1 MQIITREI
9 HEIEKA
15 IGEKIADLEKQGII
29 VSIDGKNGS
38 GKSRLALNLCCRNEN
53 FIYFDLDTHYW
64 SSNKLPYVENIDFD
78 VLRNNILKTL
88 ESNEVVVI
96 DGVCLLSIFKKLSL
110 PPNITIYIKK
120 LDGSG
125 WWIDRKDF
133 DYDLNLE
140 ELLREKKEISRKFL
154 ELEQCN
160 QTGKA
165 KPITD
170 VYEDISYEIIRYHFH
185 YKPDK
190 KADIIYE
197 CICKPNG

>member
-78 VLRNNILKTL
+78 ILKKNILNTL
-88 ESNEVVVI
+88 KSNEVVVI
-96 DGVCLLSIFKKLSL
+96 DGVCLLSIFRKLSL
-110 PPNITIYIKK
+110 QPNITIYIKK
-120 LDGSG
+120 LDDSG
-125 WWIDRKDF
+125 YWIDGKDF
-133 DYDLNLE
+133 NYNLNLK
-140 ELLREKKEISRKFL
+140 ELLREKREISRKFL
-154 ELEQCN
+154 ELEQYN
-160 QTGKA
+160 QTGKE
-165 KPITD
+165 KTISY
-170 VYEDISYEIIRYHFH
+170 VYEDISYEIIGYQFH
-185 YKPDK
+185 YEPDK

-197 CICKPNG
+197 HICKPNS